1 MIRAAAYARFSSDNQ
16 RDESI
21 DAQLRAIHKFA
32 AEKGYQIVEEYID
45 RAKTGT
51 NDRREEFQRMIRDS
65 DTGDF
70 EVVIV
75 HKLDR
80 FARKRYDSAV
90 YRKALSDNGVKLIS
104 VLEQFSD
111 TPEGIIFEG
120 MSEAM
125 SEYYSANLSRE
136 VKKAILLVM
145 VQRKRV
151 ITLDEV
157 YIVFLIKHGEHKRTL
172 DKLRHLT
179 NGFHVEG
186 FLLFKKLY
194 RYVAVG
200 FDGRV
205 RQLHLGAER

>member
-1 MIRAAAYARFSSDNQ
+1 MIRAAAYARYSSDNQ

-32 AEKGYQIVEEYID
+32 DENGYQIVREYID

-65 DTGDF
+65 DDGDF

-80 FARKRYDSAV
+80 FARKRYDSAI
-90 YRKALSDNGVKLIS
+90 YRKALEENGVKLVS
-104 VLEQFSD
+104 VLEQFTDS
-111 TPEGIIFEG
+111 PEGIIFVG

-136 VKKAILLVM
+136 VKKGQYENAI
-145 VQRKRV
+145 
-151 ITLDEV
+151 
-157 YIVFLIKHGEHKRTL
+157 
-172 DKLRHLT
+172 
-179 NGFHVEG
+179 
-186 FLLFKKLY
+186 
-194 RYVAVG
+194 A
-200 FDGRV
+200 
-205 RQLHLGAER
+205 